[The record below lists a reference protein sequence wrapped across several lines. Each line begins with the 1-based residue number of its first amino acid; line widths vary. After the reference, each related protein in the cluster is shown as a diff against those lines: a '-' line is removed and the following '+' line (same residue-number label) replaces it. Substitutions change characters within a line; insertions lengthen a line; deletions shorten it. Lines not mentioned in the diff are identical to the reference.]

1 MKTTSFELV
10 KDLYVRY
17 YQGAYEVLDDAIELA
32 SQIYCE
38 ANNIERA
45 NYNKYIEQMKEA
57 LHDKFPQGVYDTKT
71 WKVFKP
77 TLEKMLDNMNVFLPR

>member
-45 NYNKYIEQMKEA
+45 NYNKYIE
-57 LHDKFPQGVYDTKT
+57 
-71 WKVFKP
+71 
-77 TLEKMLDNMNVFLPR
+77 